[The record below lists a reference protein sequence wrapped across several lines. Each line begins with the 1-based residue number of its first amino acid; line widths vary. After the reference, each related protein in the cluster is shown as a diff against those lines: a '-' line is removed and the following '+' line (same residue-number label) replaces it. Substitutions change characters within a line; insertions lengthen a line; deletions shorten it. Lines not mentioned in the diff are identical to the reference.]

1 MILFRSSGNSRLMTN
16 PGEDYSNEDAS
27 AWLASVAWLDVF
39 IKPLRGLSQ
48 RGKSMSFTARHPDHR
63 HHKKNERCDLEQGT
77 AQRTICE
84 RADSAKEGMDY

>member
-39 IKPLRGLSQ
+39 IEPLRGLSQ
-48 RGKSMSFTARHPDHR
+48 RCKSMSFTARHPDHR
-63 HHKKNERCDLEQGT
+63 HHKKNERRDLEQGT

-84 RADSAKEGMDY
+84 GADSAKDGMDY